1 MKPITSEWVKKAE
14 ADFST
19 AQREFAVKI
28 DANYDAVCFHS
39 QQAAEKFLKARL
51 QEAEIAFARIHD
63 LTVLLDSAVTLE
75 PEWESLRSQLHS
87 LTAYAVEY
95 RYPGESSERP
105 EAEEALEICRIVRRT
120 VRVSLRLDD

>member
-1 MKPITSEWVKKAE
+1 MKPITSEWVRKAE
-14 ADFST
+14 ADFAT

-51 QEAEIAFARIHD
+51 QEAEIIFARIHD
-63 LTVLLDSAVTLE
+63 LTVLLDNLVTIE
-75 PEWESLRSQLHS
+75 PDWENLRPQLHS

-95 RYPGESSERP
+95 RYPGESSEKP

-120 VRVSLRLDD
+120 VRASLELRD